1 MNTLADPNKIASD
14 ARADRLKTW
23 IDTHYENQQ
32 SFIDKF
38 DLNQGEIS
46 NIIQKKRVIGER
58 KARKLE
64 SQTDIPTMYLDGLGT
79 SQTQQQTQS
88 NGIQRQIQ
96 SISNEVMAQFVALTA
111 DGQVVENPD
120 PTEYIFVPKY
130 NVIGSCGD
138 GYVNEHHF
146 TESGLMF
153 RLDWMKSKGIP
164 TLSGKTAIIE
174 SDGYS
179 MWPTIEPCSVLLI
192 DLTDTDP
199 QRLINHKVY
208 ALLDGEVIRI
218 KRVLNDLVSGKLT
231 LASDNPDKNVYR
243 DEVIEK
249 EDLNRL
255 VILGRVRWRGGDI

>member
-1 MNTLADPNKIASD
+1 MTTLADLNKTASD

-23 IDTHYENQQ
+23 IDTHYDNQQ
-32 SFIDKF
+32 AFIDRF

-64 SQTDIPTMYLDGLGT
+64 SQTDIPAMYLDGVINIE
-79 SQTQQQTQS
+79 TQQQTQF
-88 NGIQRQIQ
+88 NNMQRQLQ
-96 SISNEVMAQFVALTA
+96 TISNEVMAQFVALTS
-111 DGQVVENPD
+111 DGEIIENPD
-120 PTEYIFVPKY
+120 PNEYVFVPKY
-130 NVIGSCGD
+130 NVKGSCGD
-138 GYVNEHHF
+138 GYMNEHHF

-218 KRVLNDLVSGKLT
+218 KRVFNELTSGKLT

-243 DEVIEK
+243 DETIEQ

-255 VILGRVRWRGGDI
+255 VILGRVRWRGGDM